1 MAQRDLGELESPG
14 LPTDISPLVSQSP
27 TATAGIPEGFP
38 SARPFMPRRAS
49 KDMLPSAPP
58 GYAPGPLSPIR
69 HAYEDSTL
77 YKIGS
82 VLASFGE
89 TVPVNLKI
97 RLAQQEADLE
107 QDKHKL
113 AWDNYYQNNEMV
125 RSTLASHNRDAQ
137 QDFLNVFPNIKAQ
150 ISSIVDPVQ
159 RKKLADHWALSAE
172 AMSPGSGALVNF
184 FHDNQ
189 SAVYSADAM
198 LSDPDTSISQ
208 PALEMVKRMG
218 YENAVQSKEWV
229 LLSHIQNRDRVNSV
243 AARMPLSARQA
254 MSEGKMDENEF
265 RQIFKATML
274 EAQLRP
280 VTMAAAQA
288 FLDTPQGQGVMVGL
302 GVETNDLKTAKAKKE
317 KPDDL
322 AGLLKNEDVKKTKRL
337 LDFADANPGV
347 LPELTVK
354 DARLRMDRHLGLEAK
369 GKEAGDFSKN
379 NPLAAFLMSVS
390 KSEFA
395 DPHEMMANMTPGT
408 TEHARRQAFLDAAL
422 LKQAEARPLAGN
434 EAKLE
439 MLKDLN
445 KEPVFR
451 FKNGKLERVKGELS
465 ERDYRT
471 SNDLITM
478 SEAQRTK
485 ISDLRRDEG
494 TGLALFDDA
503 TKAFKAKN
511 VSGRIGELTAENAV
525 TGFLNNVPGAE
536 ALAASKYPDV
546 YNYISRKDAALGRYA
561 KSLGGEAGVLTDQDI
576 NRVQRM
582 FPTASDTA
590 KTREAKRR
598 AFQQIIDLNREA
610 IFSLL
615 ATKKGTDEDGLVTVA
630 DLDSVREQY
639 RDRVNGILGSVEDLA
654 HRDKS
659 ALSQAGDSG
668 ARSLAEPS
676 EAQAPHRGESLL
688 EKMKKNKVD

>member
-1 MAQRDLGELESPG
+1 MAQIDLAMPG
-14 LPTDISPLVSQSP
+14 LGTNESPLVSQSQTTTEGVP
-27 TATAGIPEGFP
+27 PGLQTPSTLGI
-38 SARPFMPRRAS
+38 SRRDTNA
-49 KDMLPSAPP
+49 LPSPPP
-58 GYAPGPLSPIR
+58 GYTPGPLAPVR
-69 HAYEDSTL
+69 HEYEDSLL
-77 YKIGS
+77 YKVGTILS
-82 VLASFGE
+82 SYGE
-89 TVPVNLKI
+89 TVPTNLKI

-125 RSTLASHNRDAQ
+125 RSTLAKHNRDAQ

-150 ISSIVDPVQ
+150 ISSIADPVQ
-159 RKKLADHWALSAE
+159 RKKLADHWAMTAE
-172 AMSPGSGALVNF
+172 AMAPGSGALVNF
-184 FHDNQ
+184 FHENQ

-218 YENAVQSKEWV
+218 YENAVQSKEW
-229 LLSHIQNRDRVNSV
+229 LALSHIQNRDRVNSI

-254 MSEGKMDENEF
+254 LADGKMDENEF

-274 EAQLRP
+274 ESQLRP

-288 FLDTPQGQGVMVGL
+288 FLDTPQGQGIMVGL

-322 AGLLKNEDVKKTKRL
+322 AGQLKNEDVKKTKRL

-347 LPELTVK
+347 LPEQVVK

-369 GKEAGDFSKN
+369 GKEPGDFSKN

-390 KSEFA
+390 KSEFS
-395 DPHEMMANMTPGT
+395 DPHEMMANQVPGSA
-408 TEHARRQAFLDAAL
+408 EHTRRQKFLDAAL
-422 LKQAEARPLAGN
+422 IKQAEARPLAGN

-439 MLKDLN
+439 MLKDLT

-451 FKNGKLERVKGELS
+451 FKNGRLERVKGELS
-465 ERDYRT
+465 ERDYRS

-478 SEAQRTK
+478 SESQRSK

-503 TKAFKAKN
+503 VKAFKAKD
-511 VSGRIGELTAENAV
+511 VSGRIGELAAENAV
-525 TGFLNNVPGAE
+525 NGFLNKVPGAE

-576 NRVQRM
+576 ARVQRM
-582 FPTASDTA
+582 FPTASDTT
-590 KTREAKRR
+590 KTRAAKRH

-615 ATKKGTDEDGLVTVA
+615 ATKKGTDEDGLVTIT
-630 DLDSVREQY
+630 DLDSVRDQY
-639 RDRVNGILGSVEDLA
+639 KDRVNGILGSVEDLA
-654 HRDKS
+654 NRDK
-659 ALSQAGDSG
+659 AELRTGESG
-668 ARSLAEPS
+668 AKSLAEPS
-676 EAQAPHRGESLL
+676 AGSSSTHRGESLL
-688 EKMKKNKVD
+688 EKMKKEQR